1 MEGVL
6 CPQAV
11 YPHSFVVCA
20 HPIYH
25 SGFAST
31 ICFAWY
37 NLLPHTSRRAK
48 DMKVLAVGEGGVAV
62 AMGELHLWS
71 YEIVAAEAEVGH
83 DGGMSR

>member
-1 MEGVL
+1 M
-6 CPQAV
+6 
-11 YPHSFVVCA
+11 
-20 HPIYH
+20 
-25 SGFAST
+25 
-31 ICFAWY
+31 
-37 NLLPHTSRRAK
+37 SRRAK